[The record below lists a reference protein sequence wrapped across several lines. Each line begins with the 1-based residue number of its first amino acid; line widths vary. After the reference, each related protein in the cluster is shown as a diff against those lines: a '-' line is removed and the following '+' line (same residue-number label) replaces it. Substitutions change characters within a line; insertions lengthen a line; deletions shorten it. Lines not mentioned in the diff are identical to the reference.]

1 MTDFIIGLVIFYML
15 MNIAATY
22 VLVIGCFASLEYD
35 SNNIL
40 IFPLI
45 VEKLRERLNIAGTV
59 IITSLFTI
67 IFLPAIIIYFVVF
80 GILVLS
86 LVVGKLFLQVFERRD
101 WGGYG
106 L

>member
-22 VLVIGCFASLEYD
+22 VLVIGCFANLEYD
-35 SNNIL
+35 GNNIL

-101 WGGYG
+101 
-106 L
+106 